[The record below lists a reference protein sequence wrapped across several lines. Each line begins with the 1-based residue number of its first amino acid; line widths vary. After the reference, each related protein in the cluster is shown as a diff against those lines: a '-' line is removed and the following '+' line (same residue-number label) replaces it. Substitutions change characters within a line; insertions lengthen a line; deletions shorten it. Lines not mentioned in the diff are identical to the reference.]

1 MTKETGDLLA
11 DALEA
16 NDHRT
21 FASLT
26 LDIAYYQALLDE
38 EDMEPDQK
46 RELIETLWSIVVAF
60 VDLGFGAHPVQQAQ
74 AAAGAGNQSE
84 EQLRYAVRD
93 FIAVHRKEDSEH
105 EEKKEE
111 SVEI

>member
-1 MTKETGDLLA
+1 MTKEIDDALA
-11 DALEA
+11 DAVA
-16 NDHRT
+16 VDDSRT

-74 AAAGAGNQSE
+74 VAAGAGNQSE
-84 EQLRYAVRD
+84 EQLRHAVRD
-93 FIAVHRKEDSEH
+93 FIAVQRKKDNKQ